1 MGMSN
6 KKVLKNATW
15 IIACKIIQSLIA
27 LVIGTISAR
36 YLGPSNYGLIS
47 YASSLVAFVVPLAQ
61 LGLRNILVEQ
71 IISHPDREGQ
81 TMGTALVMST
91 CASLLCIIGCTA
103 FVSIANA
110 GETDTLA
117 VCALYSI
124 SLVFQMSEMIEYW
137 YQAKL
142 FSKYTSLVSLAA
154 YVIVAIYKV
163 FLLITEKSIYWFALT
178 NAFDYLLISV
188 ALIVLYLRIGVQK
201 LSFSFALAKK
211 LFGVGKYYIVSG
223 MMITVF
229 SQTDK
234 IMIKM
239 MIGNAE
245 NGYYSTAATCA
256 ALSSFVFAAVI
267 DSMRP
272 LIFSAGRESREL
284 FNLNMSRL
292 YSVIIYMGLAQ
303 SVVLTLFA
311 KPIIMILYGA
321 EYSAAIP
328 ILRIITWYSAFSY
341 MGSVRN
347 IWILAEDKQRYL
359 WIINLSGAVLNVM
372 GNAVLIPICG
382 AAGAAVASVA
392 TQFFTNFIL
401 CLIMKPIKP
410 TAKLIFRALNPKL
423 LFDLIPKRGNE
434 NEK

>member
-1 MGMSN
+1 MDN
-6 KKVLKNATW
+6 FDEYFLRER
-15 IIACKIIQSLIA
+15 KIFLE
-27 LVIGTISAR
+27 
-36 YLGPSNYGLIS
+36 NIS
-47 YASSLVAFVVPLAQ
+47 YETVQSSKSEASRRLGCRDTVVAQ
-61 LGLRNILVEQ
+61 LIM
-71 IISHPDREGQ
+71 P
-81 TMGTALVMST
+81 
-91 CASLLCIIGCTA
+91 
-103 FVSIANA
+103 A
-110 GETDTLA
+110 G
-117 VCALYSI
+117 VKFI
-124 SLVFQMSEMIEYW
+124 F
-137 YQAKL
+137 
-142 FSKYTSLVSLAA
+142 
-154 YVIVAIYKV
+154 
-163 FLLITEKSIYWFALT
+163 
-178 NAFDYLLISV
+178 N
-188 ALIVLYLRIGVQK
+188 RR
-201 LSFSFALAKK
+201 LSFEPEALFT
-211 LFGVGKYYIVSG
+211 LSVSFGVGKYYIVSG